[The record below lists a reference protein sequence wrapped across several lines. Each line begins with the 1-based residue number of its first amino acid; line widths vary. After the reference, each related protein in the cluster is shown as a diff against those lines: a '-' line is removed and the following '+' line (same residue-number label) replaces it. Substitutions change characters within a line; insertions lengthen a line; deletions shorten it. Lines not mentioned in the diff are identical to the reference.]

1 MEVLL
6 DRMTTTPHL
15 ALSDKK
21 PSQRPGH
28 PSKTSPS
35 GSTTDYLSPVAHAQ
49 KLLNAYKAKGGEQ
62 KAVNVSQES
71 IIS

>member
-1 MEVLL
+1 
-6 DRMTTTPHL
+6 MTTTPNL
-15 ALSDKK
+15 ALSDTK

-35 GSTTDYLSPVAHAQ
+35 GSTSDYLSPVAHAQ
-49 KLLNAYKAKGGEQ
+49 KLLNAYKAKGGDQ
-62 KAVNVSQES
+62 KGVDVSQES